1 MRTEAYVNRL
11 ILATKQENP
20 DVRKIARMLEL
31 TLDKVSETAAGDE
44 ALKLVQ
50 ARMFK
55 DTLRKM
61 TGVRSERSEAREIMD
76 RVPVKATP
84 ELKTKP
90 KFVPIKKPSLPIEE
104 KRRFRHFR
112 IEN

>member
-11 ILATKQENP
+11 ILATKEENP

-31 TLDKVSETAAGDE
+31 TLDKVSETPAGDE

-50 ARMFK
+50 TRMFK

-61 TGVRSERSEAREIMD
+61 TSERSEAREILAK
-76 RVPVKATP
+76 VPETKKAAP
-84 ELKTKP
+84 VLKAKP
-90 KFVPIKKPSLPIEE
+90 KFVPLKKPSLPIEE
-104 KRRFRHFR
+104 KRKFRHFR